1 MNTPTVK
8 EEEMENED
16 EAGAEKKSVII
27 PLPQKVAAAET
38 PPSVTEESPNNRNLD
53 HQNHNK

>member
-1 MNTPTVK
+1 
-8 EEEMENED
+8 MENED
-16 EAGAEKKSVII
+16 ESGAEKKSVII